1 MTLATPQFAF
11 WIGRRRADRIA
22 MATTP
27 IRRPCKIYDIG
38 NNRPEQLMH
47 VVSLLEKEFGGTAL
61 KDTLPLQPGDCRGN
75 LCGCCRP

>member
-1 MTLATPQFAF
+1 MTLARPQFAF

-47 VVSLLEKEFGGTAL
+47 GNHAL
-61 KDTLPLQPGDCRGN
+61 
-75 LCGCCRP
+75 